1 MDATWIWVA
10 FNVFVLGMLAL
21 DLGVFHRHAHAVS
34 VKEATWWSVV
44 WIGLAFVFNAGIYFY
59 WEQVW
64 PESTYTNSEAA
75 LAFLTGYLIEKS
87 LSGDNVF
94 VFVLIFSS
102 FAVPP
107 AYQHRVLFWGVLGA
121 LILRGIMIAAGAAF
135 IVSVKSSDGLLI
147 ALFWAFLYCVVI
159 GSINGLAI
167 GLFGMNPLIMTLGMN
182 AVLIGVFAVGVTTFL
197 KGSTTVPDILITAST
212 AIFLF
217 DPFSWPVIIWAVIGG
232 LFLFMLTRTGL
243 GRLIYAIGDNA
254 QAARLAG
261 VKVWQ
266 VQWATY
272 VICALLGG
280 AGGIMLGGQSGA
292 VAISLAN
299 SFLLPSVAAVVI
311 GGTSI
316 MGGMGSYTGTIMGT
330 LILTVLSYLLATIN
344 SSEAVKQMIY
354 GAIVLVLA
362 WTYSKISQNS

>member
-1 MDATWIWVA
+1 MSAIKNYATTKVSKSIW
-10 FNVFVLGMLAL
+10 AL
-21 DLGVFHRHAHAVS
+21 FGIL
-34 VKEATWWSVV
+34 
-44 WIGLAFVFNAGIYFY
+44 IGLFLLTSLIDPYFFSIPAIGTTLLLAAPLGLLAAGQTICM
-59 WEQVW
+59 
-64 PESTYTNSEAA
+64 
-75 LAFLTGYLIEKS
+75 LTGGID
-87 LSGDNVF
+87 LS
-94 VFVLIFSS
+94 I
-102 FAVPP
+102 A
-107 AYQHRVLFWGVLGA
+107 
-121 LILRGIMIAAGAAF
+121 MIAAGAAF

-147 ALFWAFLYCVVI
+147 ALFWAFLYCFVI

-197 KGSTTVPDILITAST
+197 KGSTTVPDILVTAST

-232 LFLFMLTRTGL
+232 AFLFMLTRTGL

-272 VICALLGG
+272 VICAMLGG
-280 AGGIMLGGQSGA
+280 VGGIMLGGQSGA

-316 MGGMGSYTGTIMGT
+316 MGGLGNYTGTIMGT

-362 WTYSKISQNS
+362 WTYAKISQNS

>member
-1 MDATWIWVA
+1 MMSSIRNYATVKVSKSIWALFGILIALFLVTSLIDPYFFSIPA
-10 FNVFVLGMLAL
+10 IGTTLLLAAPLGLLA
-21 DLGVFHRHAHAVS
+21 
-34 VKEATWWSVV
+34 
-44 WIGLAFVFNAGIYFY
+44 AGQTICM
-59 WEQVW
+59 
-64 PESTYTNSEAA
+64 
-75 LAFLTGYLIEKS
+75 LTGGIDLS
-87 LSGDNVF
+87 L
-94 VFVLIFSS
+94 
-102 FAVPP
+102 A
-107 AYQHRVLFWGVLGA
+107 
-121 LILRGIMIAAGAAF
+121 MIAAGAAF

-147 ALFWAFLYCVVI
+147 ALFWAFLYCFVI

-197 KGSTTVPDILITAST
+197 KGSSTVPDILVTAST

-217 DPFSWPVIIWAVIGG
+217 DPISWPVIIWAVIGG
-232 LFLFMLTRTGL
+232 LFLIMLTRTGL

-272 VICALLGG
+272 VICAILGG
-280 AGGIMLGGQSGA
+280 MGGIMLGGQSGA

-316 MGGMGSYTGTIMGT
+316 MGGIGSYTGTIMGT

-354 GAIVLVLA
+354 GAIVLALA

>member
-1 MDATWIWVA
+1 M
-10 FNVFVLGMLAL
+10 
-21 DLGVFHRHAHAVS
+21 
-34 VKEATWWSVV
+34 
-44 WIGLAFVFNAGIYFY
+44 
-59 WEQVW
+59 
-64 PESTYTNSEAA
+64 
-75 LAFLTGYLIEKS
+75 LTGGIDLS
-87 LSGDNVF
+87 L
-94 VFVLIFSS
+94 
-102 FAVPP
+102 A
-107 AYQHRVLFWGVLGA
+107 
-121 LILRGIMIAAGAAF
+121 MIAAGAAF
-135 IVSVKSSDGLLI
+135 IVSVKSPSGTLTALL
-147 ALFWAFLYCVVI
+147 WGAFFCILV
-159 GSINGLAI
+159 GSINGLAV

-182 AVLIGVFAVGVTTFL
+182 AVLIGVFTVGVTTFL
-197 KGSTTVPDILITAST
+197 KGSSSMPEILVTASNAT
-212 AIFLF
+212 FLF
-217 DPFSWPVIIWAVIGG
+217 DPLSWPLVIWAVIGG
-232 LFLFMLTRTGL
+232 LLLFVLNKTGL

-280 AGGIMLGGQSGA
+280 IGGVLIGGQSGA

-299 SFLLPSVAAVVI
+299 PFLLPSVAAVVI

-316 MGGMGSYTGTIMGT
+316 MGGIGNYTGTILGT

-354 GAIVLVLA
+354 GAIILVLA

>member
-1 MDATWIWVA
+1 MSAIKSYATVKVSKSIWALFGILIALFLLTSLIDRYFFSIPSVGVTLQLA
-10 FNVFVLGMLAL
+10 APLGLLA
-21 DLGVFHRHAHAVS
+21 
-34 VKEATWWSVV
+34 
-44 WIGLAFVFNAGIYFY
+44 AGQTICM
-59 WEQVW
+59 
-64 PESTYTNSEAA
+64 
-75 LAFLTGYLIEKS
+75 LTGGIDLS
-87 LSGDNVF
+87 L
-94 VFVLIFSS
+94 
-102 FAVPP
+102 A
-107 AYQHRVLFWGVLGA
+107 
-121 LILRGIMIAAGAAF
+121 MIATGAAF
-135 IVSVKSSDGLLI
+135 ILSVKSSDGLVSGILWA
-147 ALFWAFLYCVVI
+147 ALFCLVV
-159 GSINGLAI
+159 GSINGLAV
-167 GLFGMNPLIMTLGMN
+167 GLLGMNPLIMTLGMN
-182 AVLIGVFAVGVTTFL
+182 AVLIGVFTVGVTTFL
-197 KGSTTVPDILITAST
+197 KGSSTMPDAVITAST
-212 AIFLF
+212 ATFLF
-217 DPFSWPVIIWAVIGG
+217 DPLSWPVVIWAVIGG
-232 LFLFMLTRTGL
+232 LFLFMLTKTGL

-280 AGGIMLGGQSGA
+280 IGGVLIGGQSGA

-299 SFLLPSVAAVVI
+299 PFLLPSIAAVVI

-316 MGGMGSYTGTIMGT
+316 MGGIGNYTGTIMGT

>member
-1 MDATWIWVA
+1 MSAIKNYATTKVSKSI
-10 FNVFVLGMLAL
+10 LAL
-21 DLGVFHRHAHAVS
+21 SGIL
-34 VKEATWWSVV
+34 
-44 WIGLAFVFNAGIYFY
+44 IGLFLITSLIDPYFFSIPAIGTTLLLAAPLGLLAAGQTICM
-59 WEQVW
+59 
-64 PESTYTNSEAA
+64 
-75 LAFLTGYLIEKS
+75 LTGGID
-87 LSGDNVF
+87 LS
-94 VFVLIFSS
+94 I
-102 FAVPP
+102 A
-107 AYQHRVLFWGVLGA
+107 
-121 LILRGIMIAAGAAF
+121 MIAAGAAF

-197 KGSTTVPDILITAST
+197 KGSTTVPDILVTAST

-217 DPFSWPVIIWAVIGG
+217 DPISWPLVIWIICGG

-280 AGGIMLGGQSGA
+280 IGGIMLGGQSGA

>member
-1 MDATWIWVA
+1 MSTIKNYATTKVSKSIW
-10 FNVFVLGMLAL
+10 AL
-21 DLGVFHRHAHAVS
+21 FGIL
-34 VKEATWWSVV
+34 
-44 WIGLAFVFNAGIYFY
+44 IGLFLLTSLIDPYFFSIPAIGTTLLLAAPLGLLAAGQTICM
-59 WEQVW
+59 
-64 PESTYTNSEAA
+64 
-75 LAFLTGYLIEKS
+75 LTGGID
-87 LSGDNVF
+87 LS
-94 VFVLIFSS
+94 I
-102 FAVPP
+102 A
-107 AYQHRVLFWGVLGA
+107 
-121 LILRGIMIAAGAAF
+121 MIAAGAAF

-147 ALFWAFLYCVVI
+147 ALFWAFLYCFII

-197 KGSTTVPDILITAST
+197 KGSTTVPDILVTAST

-232 LFLFMLTRTGL
+232 AFLFMLTRTGL

-272 VICALLGG
+272 VICAMLGG
-280 AGGIMLGGQSGA
+280 VGGIMLGGQSGA

-316 MGGMGSYTGTIMGT
+316 MGGLGNYTGTIMGT

-362 WTYSKISQNS
+362 WTYAKISQNS

>member
-1 MDATWIWVA
+1 MSAIKNYATKKVSKSIW
-10 FNVFVLGMLAL
+10 AL
-21 DLGVFHRHAHAVS
+21 FGIL
-34 VKEATWWSVV
+34 
-44 WIGLAFVFNAGIYFY
+44 IGLFLITSLIDPYFFSIPAIGTTLLLAAPLGLLAAGQTICM
-59 WEQVW
+59 
-64 PESTYTNSEAA
+64 
-75 LAFLTGYLIEKS
+75 LTGGIDLS
-87 LSGDNVF
+87 L
-94 VFVLIFSS
+94 
-102 FAVPP
+102 A
-107 AYQHRVLFWGVLGA
+107 
-121 LILRGIMIAAGAAF
+121 MIAAGAAF

-197 KGSTTVPDILITAST
+197 KGSTTVPDILVTAST

-243 GRLIYAIGDNA
+243 GRLVYAIGDNA

-280 AGGIMLGGQSGA
+280 VGGIMLGGQSGA

-316 MGGMGSYTGTIMGT
+316 MGGIGNYTGTIMGT

-362 WTYSKISQNS
+362 WTYAKISQNS